1 MAEIPEIP
9 TPNPGNVTTADAAS
23 RATTTP
29 STVAPPLSVPE
40 GDRSAT
46 GAIYQWRCPRCG
58 STDRASAYLID
69 YSDKFRQLSLAP
81 RALKLP
87 KISRML
93 RPFHHLL
100 KVNAQVCRNC
110 GAVTLE
116 VNPDDLAEA
125 ERRFGR
131 R

>member
-1 MAEIPEIP
+1 MAELPQIP
-9 TPNPGNVTTADAAS
+9 TPPSGSAS
-23 RATTTP
+23 RPNNVPP
-29 STVAPPLSVPE
+29 STVAPPLSLPE
-40 GDRSAT
+40 TGITAT
-46 GAIYQWRCPRCG
+46 GPVYQWRCVRCG
-58 STDRASAYLID
+58 STDRASAYLVD
-69 YSDKFRQLSLAP
+69 YSDKFRQLHLAP

-93 RPFHHLL
+93 RPFRNML

-116 VNPDDLAEA
+116 VSPDDLAEA
-125 ERRFGR
+125 ERKFGR